1 MTKNNTEI
9 VAFELIRSCFEK
21 INKIEKKWIHSGR
34 ISEVKMKK
42 QNEAYDK
49 LDQLEI
55 WFDKQGLDWEELIN
69 KVYKIEFEEKFRV
82 LK

>member
-21 INKIEKKWIHSGR
+21 IYKIEKKWIHSGR